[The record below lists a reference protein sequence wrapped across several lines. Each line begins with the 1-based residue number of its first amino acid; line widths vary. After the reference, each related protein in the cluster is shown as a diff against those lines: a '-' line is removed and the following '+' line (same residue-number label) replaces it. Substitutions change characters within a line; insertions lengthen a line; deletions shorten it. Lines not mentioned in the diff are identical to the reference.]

1 MIKKANI
8 LPLDPCEEMTGT
20 YSGGITISYWDDRLV
35 GEWNV
40 INRLDFYGDLDQD
53 CFGTMTFPDD
63 RSYNFEYDFS
73 GCILYWNGRNSNNK
87 WKKDVCPTSWVSS
100 VPLLTQLLWIFL
112 EKQSRFFIFF
122 LFIGSFFHLGYIHMY
137 FLVWYYSYLF
147 YFVNV
152 IINIIIMA
160 HDEQHPPWKISH
172 IYVFNL
178 NDRQ

>member
-20 YSGGITISYWDDRLV
+20 YSGGITISYRDDRLV

-40 INRLDFYGDLDQD
+40 INRLDFYGDVDQD

-100 VPLLTQLLWIFL
+100 APLLTQLLWIFFRKTESFL
-112 EKQSRFFIFF
+112 HILPFYWFFFSFRVYTHVFF
-122 LFIGSFFHLGYIHMY
+122 RMILFILILFCQCCYQYYNYGSWWATSSLK
-137 FLVWYYSYLF
+137 
-147 YFVNV
+147 
-152 IINIIIMA
+152 NISICI
-160 HDEQHPPWKISH
+160 QSKW
-172 IYVFNL
+172 
-178 NDRQ
+178 